1 MLGNFVL
8 SSGYY
13 DAYYNKALK
22 VKNLIKQAFDEAFT
36 KYDAILGPVA
46 PTAALKKGESLSDP
60 LKMYLGDICTV
71 LINIVGIPAMSV
83 PCGFT
88 SEGLPVGLQIMGDRF
103 AEETVT
109 GIASAYQKA
118 TASEGFEMK
127 IPEDALRGEG

>member
-1 MLGNFVL
+1 MR
-8 SSGYY
+8 
-13 DAYYNKALK
+13 
-22 VKNLIKQAFDEAFT
+22 VKNLIKQAFDRAFE

-88 SEGLPVGLQIMGDRF
+88 TEDLPVGLQIMGKRF
-103 AEETVT
+103 SEENIIGV
-109 GIASAYQKA
+109 ASAYQKA
-118 TASEGFEMK
+118 TADQGFENK
-127 IPEDALRGEG
+127 IPENALRGEG

>member
-13 DAYYNKALK
+13 DAYYNKALR
-22 VKNLIKQAFDEAFT
+22 VKNLIKQAFDQAFE

-71 LINIVGIPAMSV
+71 LVNIVGIPAMSV

-88 SEGLPVGLQIMGDRF
+88 TDGLPVGLQIMGKRF
-103 AEETVT
+103 GEQTVT
-109 GIASAYQKA
+109 GVAAAFQKA
-118 TASEGFEMK
+118 TESEGYENK
-127 IPEDALRGEG
+127 IPEDCLRGEG